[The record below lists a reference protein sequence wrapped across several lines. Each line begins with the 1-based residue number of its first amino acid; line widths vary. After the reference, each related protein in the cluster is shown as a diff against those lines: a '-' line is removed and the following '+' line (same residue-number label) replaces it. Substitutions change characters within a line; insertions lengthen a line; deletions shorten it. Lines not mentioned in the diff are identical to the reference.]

1 MLVMLVSVFKKYMSL
16 KEFETSVVIGPADR
30 RVENYLESYIARY
43 GERFAK
49 GRIMRNRDDSI
60 DSDKVIPFAD
70 RKALTF
76 LAGLAPEISG
86 LAQRKDVYVGAGD
99 IVLNAM
105 NDRIRHHLGRL
116 AAVMNGMDPD
126 HFRIKPIDWERP
138 ATYAPYQRSSG
149 QSEALVSSSVIF
161 PEIKLDT
168 GVRCSYDFSRSA
180 DSEFV
185 SIDICGIAY
194 NFNADGSEA

>member
-1 MLVMLVSVFKKYMSL
+1 MLISVFKKYMSL
-16 KEFETSVVIGPADR
+16 KEFETSVVVGPVDR
-30 RVENYLESYIARY
+30 RVENYLDSYISSY
-43 GERFAK
+43 GNRFAK

-126 HFRIKPIDWERP
+126 HFRIKPIDWARP
-138 ATYAPYQRSSG
+138 ELYTPYQRSSG
-149 QSEALVSSSVIF
+149 LDESLEASSIIF
-161 PEIKLDT
+161 PELKLKT
-168 GVRCSYDFSRSA
+168 GVNCSYDFSRSA
-180 DSEFV
+180 DNEFV

-194 NFNADGSEA
+194 NFNSDGAAV